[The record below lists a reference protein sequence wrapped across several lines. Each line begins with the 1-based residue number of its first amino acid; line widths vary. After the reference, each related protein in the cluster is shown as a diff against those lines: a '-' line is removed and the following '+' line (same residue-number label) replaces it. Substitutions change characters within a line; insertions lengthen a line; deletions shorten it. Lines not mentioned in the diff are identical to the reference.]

1 MFAFTG
7 KSRGLSA
14 VEGQRVYLREPTAAD
29 YQEWASLR
37 LQSRAFLEPWEP
49 RWNEQDLS
57 RTAFRARIRR
67 YRAEIDAGSA
77 FPYFICN
84 HDDDAILGGITI
96 GNIRR
101 GVAQSGQLG
110 YWIGKPYRGEGF
122 MREAVSTICTNAFT
136 KQGLHRLEAACLP
149 NNERSIAVLRH
160 NGFEREGLLRSYLKI
175 NGAWCDHVLYAK
187 INPVHTASG
196 VTTFESDI

>member
-7 KSRGLSA
+7 RSKGLTA
-14 VEGQRVYLREPTAAD
+14 VEGQRIYLREPSLAD

-37 LQSRAFLEPWEP
+37 LESRAFLEPWEP
-49 RWNEQDLS
+49 RWSEQDLS
-57 RTAFRARIRR
+57 RTAYRARLRR

-77 FPYFICN
+77 YPYFIC
-84 HDDDAILGGITI
+84 HHTDDVILGGITI

-110 YWIGKPYRGEGF
+110 YWIGKRFAGEGY
-122 MREAVSTICTNAFT
+122 MREAVATVCSSAFS

-149 NNERSIAVLRH
+149 ENERSMSVLQA
-160 NGFEREGLLRSYLKI
+160 NGFDQEGVLRSYLKI
-175 NGAWCDHVLYAK
+175 NGAWRDHILFAR
-187 INPVHTASG
+187 INPVHTGHDAM
-196 VTTFESDI
+196 TFESRF